1 MTICLNL
8 YFAIEN
14 FLNLTPKVVESN
26 SWPSR
31 FSFSSDY
38 SDSVGS
44 ISSADLRNFAI
55 NKSIQASHHQV
66 HLKYRESA
74 GVQCADN
81 AYFSISYSV
90 IKKPSI

>member
-1 MTICLNL
+1 MIICLNL
-8 YFAIEN
+8 YFAVEN
-14 FLNLTPKVVESN
+14 FLNLTPKGVGSN
-26 SWPSR
+26 PGPSK

-38 SDSVGS
+38 SDSIGS

-74 GVQCADN
+74 GVQCAGN
-81 AYFSISYSV
+81 GYFSIAYSV
-90 IKKPSI
+90 IKNPSI